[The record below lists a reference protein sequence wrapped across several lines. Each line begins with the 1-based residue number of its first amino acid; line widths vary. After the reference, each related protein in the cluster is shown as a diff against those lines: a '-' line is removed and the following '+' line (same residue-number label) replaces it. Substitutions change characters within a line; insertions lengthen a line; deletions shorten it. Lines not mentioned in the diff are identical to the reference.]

1 MEIENTYKCKDTLE
15 MFNTDNTYL
24 EIKFTDFEIDKIRQ
38 AANER
43 NLSLNEYIVKSS
55 LGEI

>member
-15 MFNTDNTYL
+15 MFNTNNTYL
-24 EIKFTDFEIDKIRQ
+24 EIKFTDIEIEKIKQ

-43 NLSLNEYIVKSS
+43 NLSLDEFIVKSS